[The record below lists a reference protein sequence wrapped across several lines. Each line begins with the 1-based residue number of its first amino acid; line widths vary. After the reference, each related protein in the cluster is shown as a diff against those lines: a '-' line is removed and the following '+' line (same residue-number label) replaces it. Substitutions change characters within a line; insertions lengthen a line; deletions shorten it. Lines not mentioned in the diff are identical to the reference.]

1 MLSRCHRTAF
11 KLLFDNLLIPLSQG
25 ERASASAVNT
35 VRNGPRASSNYIP
48 PPKPRGSSTADD
60 DDDSGG
66 KKKKK

>member
-1 MLSRCHRTAF
+1 VFIFLPFDPLLS
-11 KLLFDNLLIPLSQG
+11 LSSKQG

-35 VRNGPRASSNYIP
+35 VRSGPRASSNYIP